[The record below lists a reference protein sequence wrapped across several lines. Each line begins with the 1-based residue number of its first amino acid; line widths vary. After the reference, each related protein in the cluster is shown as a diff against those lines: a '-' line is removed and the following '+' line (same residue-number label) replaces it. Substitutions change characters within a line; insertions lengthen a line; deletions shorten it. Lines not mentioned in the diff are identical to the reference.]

1 MQIVI
6 TGGPSVGKTT
16 MINMLKESGFH
27 VIDEI
32 ARQVIK
38 EGKIPASWVDRDAF
52 QHEVLRRQ
60 LLAEEQSVSS
70 QSIYFL
76 DRGAFD
82 GAAYYSCYGVPVPA
96 DFDRVDGSR
105 YNIALLLE
113 ELPEFEQDG
122 VRFEDLEFTKRI
134 TPELEQ
140 CYTNRGVRVIRVP
153 CLAPAERLTFVLNR
167 LELKTPMA
175 SA

>member
-60 LLAEEQSVSS
+60 LLAEEQSVSA
-70 QSIYFL
+70 QSICFL

-82 GAAYYSCYGVPVPA
+82 GAAFYICDGRRVPTE
-96 DFDRVDGSR
+96 FDTVDGSR
-105 YNIALLLE
+105 YIIALLLE
-113 ELPEFEQDG
+113 ELPVFEQDG
-122 VRFEDLEFTKRI
+122 VRFENLEFTRRI
-134 TPELEQ
+134 TPVLEQ